1 MTITEFIEAAAHNKI
16 IQLVI
21 LAIVCD
27 TVFGV
32 LRAIKEKKFNSCAGI
47 DGAIRKVGMLI
58 SLVFML
64 AIDVLIKIN
73 LIGFIPEQARTYLG
87 LDTVG
92 VAEFFALLYI
102 AYEVVS
108 IFKNM
113 ALCGLPVKKVWEKVR
128 EFLAKYTDE
137 LPDTDELDGDSTAG
151 AYFVSGKA
159 GNMNINRKISKY
171 NFNKGSV
178 SRIKYIVIHYVG
190 ALGGA
195 EDNCRY
201 YGGGNRNASAHY
213 FVGFNGEVWQCV
225 EDANIAWHCGASSY
239 KHAECRNAN
248 SIGIEMCVRKK
259 NTKSMGATDKDWY
272 FEDATVEAAA
282 ELTRYLMNKYGV
294 PASHVIRHYDVTGK
308 ICPNPYVYNTSA
320 HTWDEFKRK
329 ISGQAETPQGGNEK
343 TIWNFLT
350 GKGLNAYAVAGIM
363 GNLYAESGLMPNNL
377 QNTYNNKLGKTDAEY
392 TAAVDNGSYGNFV
405 KDSAGYG
412 LAQWTYWS
420 RKQALLNHAKQAGVS
435 IADLNM
441 QLGFLWEELQGYTAV
456 MDALKKAGSVRAASD
471 AVLTGYEKP
480 ADQSETVKK
489 KRAEYGEGYYKKY
502 AAGNGTKY
510 YRVRKSWTDAASQLG
525 AFTSLE
531 NAKSACKAGYTVY
544 DDNGKA
550 VYAAARQQASAG
562 VPFSVQVDILDL
574 NIRTGAGTNYAKTGE
589 TTGKGVFT
597 IVEVKAGQGA
607 SAGWGRLKSGAGWIS
622 LDYATR
628 LA

>member
-1 MTITEFIEAAAHNKI
+1 MSEVYIRSQNKEKLYRLGGNYACVEYGEYEDMHAASDTLKEWLYEWNKYHPD
-16 IQLVI
+16 QPLY
-21 LAIVCD
+21 
-27 TVFGV
+27 
-32 LRAIKEKKFNSCAGI
+32 AIKADIHHYFQSI
-47 DGAIRKVGMLI
+47 DHAVLKTEIRKVI
-58 SLVFML
+58 KD
-64 AIDVLIKIN
+64 AEVL
-73 LIGFIPEQARTYLG
+73 
-87 LDTVG
+87 
-92 VAEFFALLYI
+92 ALL
-102 AYEVVS
+102 
-108 IFKNM
+108 
-113 ALCGLPVKKVWEKVR
+113 
-128 EFLAKYTDE
+128 D
-137 LPDTDELDGDSTAG
+137 
-151 AYFVSGKA
+151 
-159 GNMNINRKISKY
+159 
-171 NFNKGSV
+171 
-178 SRIKYIVIHYVG
+178 RIIDH
-190 ALGGA
+190 
-195 EDNCRY
+195 
-201 YGGGNRNASAHY
+201 
-213 FVGFNGEVWQCV
+213 
-225 EDANIAWHCGASSY
+225 
-239 KHAECRNAN
+239 
-248 SIGIEMCVRKK
+248 
-259 NTKSMGATDKDWY
+259 
-272 FEDATVEAAA
+272 
-282 ELTRYLMNKYGV
+282 
-294 PASHVIRHYDVTGK
+294 
-308 ICPNPYVYNTSA
+308 NPYVYNTSA

-329 ISGQAETPQGGNEK
+329 ISRQAETPQGGNEK

-489 KRAEYGEGYYKKY
+489 KRAEYGKGYYKKY

-550 VYAAARQQASAG
+550 VYTTAGQQASAG

-589 TTGKGVFT
+589 KTGKGVFT

-607 SAGWGRLKSGAGWIS
+607 STGWGRLKSGAGWIS

>member
-1 MTITEFIEAAAHNKI
+1 
-16 IQLVI
+16 
-21 LAIVCD
+21 
-27 TVFGV
+27 
-32 LRAIKEKKFNSCAGI
+32 
-47 DGAIRKVGMLI
+47 
-58 SLVFML
+58 
-64 AIDVLIKIN
+64 
-73 LIGFIPEQARTYLG
+73 
-87 LDTVG
+87 
-92 VAEFFALLYI
+92 
-102 AYEVVS
+102 
-108 IFKNM
+108 
-113 ALCGLPVKKVWEKVR
+113 
-128 EFLAKYTDE
+128 
-137 LPDTDELDGDSTAG
+137 
-151 AYFVSGKA
+151 
-159 GNMNINRKISKY
+159 MNINRKISKY

-178 SRIKYIVIHYVG
+178 SRIKYIVIHYAG

-377 QNTYNNKLGKTDAEY
+377 QNTYNNKLGKTDTEY

-456 MDALKKAGSVRAASD
+456 MDTLKKAGSVRAASD

-489 KRAEYGEGYYKKY
+489 KRAEYGEGYYKSMQQETVQSITEC
-502 AAGNGTKY
+502 ARAGRT
-510 YRVRKSWTDAASQLG
+510 
-525 AFTSLE
+525 
-531 NAKSACKAGYTVY
+531 
-544 DDNGKA
+544 
-550 VYAAARQQASAG
+550 QQAS
-562 VPFSVQVDILDL
+562 
-574 NIRTGAGTNYAKTGE
+574 
-589 TTGKGVFT
+589 
-597 IVEVKAGQGA
+597 
-607 SAGWGRLKSGAGWIS
+607 WGRLRRWKMQRALARRAILYMMITARRYIPQQGSRQAQ
-622 LDYATR
+622 AFR
-628 LA
+628 LAYR

>member
-1 MTITEFIEAAAHNKI
+1 MR
-16 IQLVI
+16 
-21 LAIVCD
+21 D
-27 TVFGV
+27 
-32 LRAIKEKKFNSCAGI
+32 
-47 DGAIRKVGMLI
+47 
-58 SLVFML
+58 
-64 AIDVLIKIN
+64 
-73 LIGFIPEQARTYLG
+73 
-87 LDTVG
+87 
-92 VAEFFALLYI
+92 
-102 AYEVVS
+102 
-108 IFKNM
+108 
-113 ALCGLPVKKVWEKVR
+113 
-128 EFLAKYTDE
+128 
-137 LPDTDELDGDSTAG
+137 TAG
-151 AYFVSGKA
+151 AYFVCGKA

-171 NFNKGSV
+171 NIDKGSV

-363 GNLYAESGLMPNNL
+363 GNLYTESGLMPNNL

-441 QLGFLWEELQGYTAV
+441 QLDFLWEELQGYTAV

-550 VYAAARQQASAG
+550 VYTAAGQQTSAG

>member
-1 MTITEFIEAAAHNKI
+1 MYLRPTI
-16 IQLVI
+16 
-21 LAIVCD
+21 
-27 TVFGV
+27 
-32 LRAIKEKKFNSCAGI
+32 
-47 DGAIRKVGMLI
+47 
-58 SLVFML
+58 
-64 AIDVLIKIN
+64 
-73 LIGFIPEQARTYLG
+73 
-87 LDTVG
+87 
-92 VAEFFALLYI
+92 
-102 AYEVVS
+102 
-108 IFKNM
+108 
-113 ALCGLPVKKVWEKVR
+113 
-128 EFLAKYTDE
+128 
-137 LPDTDELDGDSTAG
+137 
-151 AYFVSGKA
+151 
-159 GNMNINRKISKY
+159 
-171 NFNKGSV
+171 
-178 SRIKYIVIHYVG
+178 
-190 ALGGA
+190 
-195 EDNCRY
+195 
-201 YGGGNRNASAHY
+201 
-213 FVGFNGEVWQCV
+213 GFNGEVWQCV

-550 VYAAARQQASAG
+550 VYTAAGQQTSAG

-574 NIRTGAGTNYAKTGE
+574 NIRTGAGTNYTLLVLTERKTRNEIIFKLPDHTDEAVVAALDRLERKWGADMFKRVFKTITVDNGSEFADTEGLQRSIINEGE
-589 TTGKGVFT
+589 KRTKVYYCHPYSSWERGTNEVTNKMIRRKIPKGTNFDDRTEEEVESIENWINGYPRKIHGYHSAGELFEE
-597 IVEVKAGQGA
+597 EVKQ
-607 SAGWGRLKSGAGWIS
+607 
-622 LDYATR
+622 

>member
-1 MTITEFIEAAAHNKI
+1 MANSLPFNAVAVDGEYDRVYKAEDWAWYFATFIANGIFPKPSDGLQVVAYSGMEIRVNAGYAFINGYAFRNPATLSVTLDTAEGALNRVDRVVVRWDLPKRDMYIAVLKGTPSAKPTATAVTRTTEIWELALADIYVGKGVTRIQTQNITD
-16 IQLVI
+16 Q
-21 LAIVCD
+21 
-27 TVFGV
+27 
-32 LRAIKEKKFNSCAGI
+32 RFNSAVCGI
-47 DGAIRKVGMLI
+47 VTGTVEE
-58 SLVFML
+58 
-64 AIDVLIKIN
+64 IDASVLTKQFTDFFN
-73 LIGFIPEQARTYLG
+73 TYSAAV
-87 LDTVG
+87 LD
-92 VAEFFALLYI
+92 EFS
-102 AYEVVS
+102 AYKQS
-108 IFKNM
+108 M
-113 ALCGLPVKKVWEKVR
+113 EKY
-128 EFLAKYTDE
+128 L
-137 LPDTDELDGDSTAG
+137 
-151 AYFVSGKA
+151 
-159 GNMNINRKISKY
+159 
-171 NFNKGSV
+171 
-178 SRIKYIVIHYVG
+178 
-190 ALGGA
+190 
-195 EDNCRY
+195 
-201 YGGGNRNASAHY
+201 
-213 FVGFNGEVWQCV
+213 
-225 EDANIAWHCGASSY
+225 
-239 KHAECRNAN
+239 
-248 SIGIEMCVRKK
+248 IGIEMCVRKK

-350 GKGLNAYAVAGIM
+350 GKDLNAYAVAGIM

-550 VYAAARQQASAG
+550 VYTAAGQQASAG

-607 SAGWGRLKSGAGWIS
+607 SVGWGRLKSGAGWIS